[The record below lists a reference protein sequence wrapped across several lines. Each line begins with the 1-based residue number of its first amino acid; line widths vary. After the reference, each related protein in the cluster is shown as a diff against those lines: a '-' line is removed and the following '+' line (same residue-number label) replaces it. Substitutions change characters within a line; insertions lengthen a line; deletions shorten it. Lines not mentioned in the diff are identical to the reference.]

1 MEADKVYAAL
11 KNRHADEGWAYFSEL
26 RTKTGYQGH
35 VGYIDAYA
43 VGLWADNRS
52 FIAYEV
58 KVSRGDFKHDIEQFA
73 KKQESALRNS
83 TQFYYVCPQGM
94 IKVEEVPEVSGL
106 IYVNEGGCKI
116 QKVAPVRELKDG
128 NLDVGF
134 IRAMLM
140 VAAGKPAAKT
150 TLWKYMGQD
159 MTEEQILKL
168 ATEMGVKQEERTI
181 QHLANRKSAEKRQ
194 RSYAILKKF
203 AESVGLGSYLEY
215 GGIEEVADRMAKAY
229 KANLDVNVYAD
240 RIRQNAKQIAD
251 ATKELSELLEKKNAT
266 EADR

>member
-1 MEADKVYAAL
+1 MEADKVHAAL
-11 KNRHADEGWAYFSEL
+11 RNRHAGEEWSYFDEL
-26 RTKTGYQGH
+26 RTRTGYQGH

-52 FIAYEV
+52 FLSYEI

-83 TQFYYVCPQGM
+83 TQFYFVCPQGL
-94 IKVEEVPEVSGL
+94 IKPEEVPEVSGL

-128 NLDVGF
+128 VLDISF
-134 IRAMLM
+134 TRAMLRA
-140 VAAGKPAAKT
+140 AAGKPVSKN
-150 TLWKYMGQD
+150 TLWKYMGTD

-168 ATEMGVKQEERTI
+168 AGEMGAKKDDRLFKREVDKK
-181 QHLANRKSAEKRQ
+181 AAEKRQ
-194 RSYAILKKF
+194 RSYSILKKF
-203 AESVGLGSYLEY
+203 AESVGLGDYLEY

-229 KANLDVNVYAD
+229 KDNLDINVYAV
-240 RIRQNAKQIAD
+240 RIKQNAEQIAA
-251 ATKELSELLEKKNAT
+251 ATKMLGELLEKKNA
-266 EADR
+266 EANR